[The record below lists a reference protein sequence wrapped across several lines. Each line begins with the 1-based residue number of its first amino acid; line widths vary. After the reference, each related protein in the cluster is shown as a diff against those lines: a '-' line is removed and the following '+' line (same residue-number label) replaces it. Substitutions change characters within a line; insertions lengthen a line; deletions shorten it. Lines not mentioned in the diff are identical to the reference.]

1 MMHMLG
7 IRVRDEMLT
16 DILNVLLKKL
26 ANESWGI
33 TRIGDKVS
41 R

>member
-1 MMHMLG
+1 MLG
-7 IRVRDEMLT
+7 IRVRGEVLT
-16 DILNVLLKKL
+16 GILNIPLEKL
-26 ANESWGI
+26 ENESWGI